1 MNMQSIMDSIKELV
15 KKGNVARIVV
25 RKAEKEVL
33 NVPVTAGVV
42 GAAIGVT
49 MAKWATLA
57 AVLATI
63 GFGCTVEVVKEDGNV
78 VNVMDEE
85 RNKKVREFAADTVE
99 KVKENIP
106 VSIKVDVNREIDAE
120 DAETEFADVVAED
133 EPKEE

>member
-85 RNKKVREFAADTVE
+85 RSKKVREFAADTVE

>member
-1 MNMQSIMDSIKELV
+1 M
-15 KKGNVARIVV
+15 
-25 RKAEKEVL
+25 
-33 NVPVTAGVV
+33 
-42 GAAIGVT
+42 
-49 MAKWATLA
+49 
-57 AVLATI
+57 ATI

-85 RNKKVREFAADTVE
+85 RSKKVREFAADTVE

>member
-49 MAKWATLA
+49 MA
-57 AVLATI
+57 
-63 GFGCTVEVVKEDGNV
+63 
-78 VNVMDEE
+78 
-85 RNKKVREFAADTVE
+85 
-99 KVKENIP
+99 
-106 VSIKVDVNREIDAE
+106 
-120 DAETEFADVVAED
+120 
-133 EPKEE
+133 

>member
-85 RNKKVREFAADTVE
+85 RSKKVREFAADTVE

-133 EPKEE
+133 EPKE